1 MRRGIVWVAAAVVL
15 SAVAACTAPG
25 ISSAGGTAA
34 LGGPTDGTATAARTG
49 ARAATPGANLDGRG
63 ASILFAQMVLL
74 HHRQSVQLVAMLED
88 KSGVPAPVLE
98 WAHRVRE
105 IEEAETEPLVGWL
118 QEWRAPETLTNHT
131 GHPMRGIL
139 IDVQLAALQA
149 LDGVDFTRQWVGRMI
164 DHQEGGAAFA
174 STMLAQLPDP
184 RVAQLAQ
191 SLASRLPQQALEL
204 RALQ

>member
-1 MRRGIVWVAAAVVL
+1 MTDNKFQIQVFAAGEIV
-15 SAVAACTAPG
+15 P
-25 ISSAGGTAA
+25 
-34 LGGPTDGTATAARTG
+34 
-49 ARAATPGANLDGRG
+49 
-63 ASILFAQMVLL
+63 
-74 HHRQSVQLVAMLED
+74 
-88 KSGVPAPVLE
+88 
-98 WAHRVRE
+98 
-105 IEEAETEPLVGWL
+105 
-118 QEWRAPETLTNHT
+118 
-131 GHPMRGIL
+131 
-139 IDVQLAALQA
+139 ALQA